1 MDCSLFSPTEFLLF
15 LILRDFKIMAFRRIA
30 IAGASGYLGCR
41 IRDHLLTIPTISQLT
56 VLTHSKSVSFPT
68 PPILTVVTI
77 PSYQD
82 VAALIVALQGH
93 DLLISALSRLGA
105 DEADEFLL
113 SAAIAAGVR
122 RYMPS
127 EYTVDCLHPHAIA
140 VAGSTV
146 LEGKIAGA
154 QRVQLLAEK
163 GEIEYT
169 TLVTGAFLDFWIE
182 YPNPVVNAKAKT
194 TTLFD
199 GGDKKMSGVTTG
211 FVARC
216 IAAIV
221 TTSDESTK
229 NRRIRIAEVEYTG
242 KALMQTLETAT
253 GENWTVVHKSTDEVL
268 KDALEAGVNKDVR
281 GFYIWN
287 IIKLNFDGEGPGYF
301 EEGMK
306 SFDGAVKRQSLTEI
320 VESNIS
326 H

>member
-1 MDCSLFSPTEFLLF
+1 MTFQ
-15 LILRDFKIMAFRRIA
+15 KIA
-30 IAGASGYLGCR
+30 IAGASGYLGR
-41 IRDHLLTIPTISQLT
+41 KILDHLLTIPTISQLT
-56 VLTHSKSVSFPT
+56 VLTHSKSVDFP
-68 PPILTVVTI
+68 PSPILHVVTI

-82 VAALIVALQGH
+82 VAALTVAFQGH

-105 DEADEFLL
+105 DEADEFLV

-140 VAGSTV
+140 IAGSTV
-146 LEGKIAGA
+146 LEGKIASA
-154 QRVQLLAEK
+154 QRVQLLGEK

-182 YPNPVVNAKAKT
+182 YPNPAVNAKAKI

-211 FVARC
+211 FVAKC
-216 IAAIV
+216 IVAVV
-221 TTSDESTK
+221 TTSAESTK

-242 KALMQTLETAT
+242 KTLVQTLETAT
-253 GENWTVVHKSTDEVL
+253 GENWTVVRKSTDEVL
-268 KDALEAGVNKDVR
+268 KDALEAGANKDVR
-281 GFYIWN
+281 GFYIGN

-306 SFDGAVKRQSLTEI
+306 SFDGVVTRQSLTEI
-320 VESNIS
+320 VESSIS